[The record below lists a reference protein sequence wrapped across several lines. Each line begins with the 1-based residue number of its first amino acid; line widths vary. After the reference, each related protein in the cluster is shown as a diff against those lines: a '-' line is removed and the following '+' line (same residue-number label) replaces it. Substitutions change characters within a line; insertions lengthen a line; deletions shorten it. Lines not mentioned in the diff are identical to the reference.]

1 MGDNWINNLTF
12 RHDLNIP
19 ARLKHSGTTLTFR
32 HDFNIPAWLQHSGM
46 TSTFRHDFN
55 SPDTDSP
62 GPNPQADMD
71 PPSQICTPFQTF
83 LLSILCIISGN
94 KFYLQAFCRCSF
106 QWRHNIP
113 PLRWRKTA
121 ISFQFC
127 HIYYSESYS
136 IRRN

>member
-32 HDFNIPAWLQHSGM
+32 HDFNIPAWLQHSGT
-46 TSTFRHDFN
+46 TSTV
-55 SPDTDSP
+55 
-62 GPNPQADMD
+62 
-71 PPSQICTPFQTF
+71 QIQTPLVQIRRRIWTPLRRFVPPFQTF